1 MYAIEDFLSTASSYD
16 DANNLDK
23 LIEELHK
30 IPNYQEVFNKLLE
43 ENPDWLSL
51 AQSTRD
57 KDGILHVFYLLGYRA
72 LEMGEPEST
81 DMSLLTF
88 SSGKDPA
95 IKVLAKRKM
104 PKHGNTPW

>member
-1 MYAIEDFLSTASSYD
+1 MYAIEEFLSTASSYD

-23 LIEELHK
+23 LIAELHK

-43 ENPDWLSL
+43 ENPDWLRL

-57 KDGILHVFYLLGYRA
+57 EDGILHIFYLLGYRK
-72 LEMGEPEST
+72 LENGEVEST

-95 IKVLAKRKM
+95 IKVLAKRK
-104 PKHGNTPW
+104 TPPRSNVL